1 MTELFVFFGFLLPGL
16 VISLFFLPLTQAIF
30 ASAIISGVLAVF
42 SGIAHVWLDIPIQI
56 LWIAVSAIAL
66 TILVAIPAPRSR
78 ILTNLQTKPSWME
91 GAQLVVVAPILALV
105 SLLPPA
111 PLGWDA
117 RSIWLFHASWLNG
130 PASVFLDAQTLPA
143 IAWSHPDYPLFGS
156 AIIAILW
163 ALLGQTENLSYGLQI
178 ISAITVL
185 TAALTGS
192 LTMSRIAQSGNR
204 WINLI
209 AFILFIAVAFSLGG
223 GLFNQAYMD
232 ALQAFLIV
240 CLLSS
245 LIPALQD
252 RLSWPQAVLSGNIGV
267 AAISVKQ
274 EGFWFALTIIL
285 VMLLVTVRNQY
296 FAKYLPLFV
305 VTGFYALWKF
315 FLESINSVQQSDVAG
330 IGDRLPELLNAD
342 STAWT
347 ILFRLTT
354 NEGFSSFW
362 KIAVVIVVFV
372 TAMLVTQFNPTT
384 IKLVALVVGSFLA
397 IIAIIF
403 LTYALSQTREK
414 IDWWLATSYIRVI
427 STPIL
432 LGWFTVFIGV
442 ISASD
447 SWNKLNKNQKSI
459 N

>member
-1 MTELFVFFGFLLPGL
+1 MTELLVFFGFLLPGF

-56 LWIAVSAIAL
+56 MWIAASAIAL
-66 TILVAIPAPRSR
+66 TILIAISASRSR
-78 ILTNLQTKPSWME
+78 ILTNLQKKPSWME
-91 GAQLVVVAPILALV
+91 GAQLVVVGPIMALV

-185 TAALTGS
+185 TAALTSS

-209 AFILFIAVAFSLGG
+209 AFILFNAVAFSLGG

-252 RLSWPQAVLSGNIGV
+252 RLSWPQAVLSGIIGV
-267 AAISVKQ
+267 AAMSVKQ

-354 NEGFSSFW
+354 NEGFSTFW

-447 SWNKLNKNQKSI
+447 SWNKLNKAQKS
-459 N
+459 NN

>member
-1 MTELFVFFGFLLPGL
+1 
-16 VISLFFLPLTQAIF
+16 
-30 ASAIISGVLAVF
+30 
-42 SGIAHVWLDIPIQI
+42 
-56 LWIAVSAIAL
+56 
-66 TILVAIPAPRSR
+66 
-78 ILTNLQTKPSWME
+78 
-91 GAQLVVVAPILALV
+91 
-105 SLLPPA
+105 
-111 PLGWDA
+111 
-117 RSIWLFHASWLNG
+117 
-130 PASVFLDAQTLPA
+130 
-143 IAWSHPDYPLFGS
+143 
-156 AIIAILW
+156 
-163 ALLGQTENLSYGLQI
+163 
-178 ISAITVL
+178 
-185 TAALTGS
+185 
-192 LTMSRIAQSGNR
+192 
-204 WINLI
+204 
-209 AFILFIAVAFSLGG
+209 
-223 GLFNQAYMD
+223 MD

-252 RLSWPQAVLSGNIGV
+252 RLSWPQAVLSGIIGV
-267 AAISVKQ
+267 AAMSVKQ

-447 SWNKLNKNQKSI
+447 SWNKLNKAQKS
-459 N
+459 NN